1 MKHTATATPINPN
14 TKRVKVTEVTKTN
27 QLTDEALNGLTSVD
41 DALKALGATSPD
53 DLAWDSSPWAVIDKD
68 KLVGRAFLA
77 VQWKFQ
83 TSKDYLGS
91 QYVSV
96 YVITQ
101 DSLNGQTNFVLND
114 GSTGIFRQLR
124 ELTDARLK
132 AGHKN
137 PQAGAL
143 VKGGLKLS
151 EYDRTDDNGEIIG
164 KGKTYYL
171 SN

>member
-1 MKHTATATPINPN
+1 MTDLVAN
-14 TKRVKVTEVTKTN
+14 N
-27 QLTDEALNGLTSVD
+27 QLTDETLNGLTSVD
-41 DALKALGATSPD
+41 DALKALKVTSPD

-77 VQWKFQ
+77 VQWKFHQ
-83 TSKDYLGS
+83 SKEYIGS
-91 QYVSV
+91 EYVSV

-101 DSLNGQTNFVLND
+101 DSLNGETNFVLND
-114 GSTGIFRQLR
+114 GSTGIYRQLR
-124 ELTDARLK
+124 ALTDSRLK
-132 AGHKN
+132 MKHAN
-137 PQAGAL
+137 PYSGAL

-151 EYDRTDDNGEIIG
+151 EYDRTNDAGEIIG